1 MTSLPILP
9 AIVLVLLLTGCASV
23 PAVDNETAQLGP
35 RPFYLLNTLP
45 DGELKSRLEACKKG
59 PFVAYDFSIGHRG
72 APMQFPEH
80 TKESYEAAA
89 IMGAGILE
97 CDVTFTA
104 DGELVCRHAQCDLH
118 QTTDILLK
126 PELAQKCRQPFVP
139 AEGDQPASAQCCTS
153 DITLAEFKT
162 LCGKMDGFNPAAK
175 TAEEFVQGT
184 PGWRT
189 DLYSQCGTVL
199 SHKESVALFQ
209 QLGRKM
215 TPELKAP
222 QVNMPFTSAQITQP
236 YSREQNAQQLVDE
249 LRQAGV
255 PPENVWLQS
264 FEWSDIEYWLT
275 REPELGRQAVWLVE
289 DYAAAGFDPLHP
301 PTWLAEFT
309 RLKSAG
315 LNIIA
320 PAQWMLVQN
329 QNGRIAPSDFA
340 VMAKQAGLQII
351 SWSLERSGP
360 LYPSGSE
367 QKGGGWYYQSI
378 GEITRSDAV
387 TLELLHVLAQDV
399 GVIGVFSDWP
409 ATTTFYANCML

>member
-1 MTSLPILP
+1 MNIHRMTFL
-9 AIVLVLLLTGCASV
+9 LVALLSGCAAST
-23 PAVDNETAQLGP
+23 PTAYQAQLGP
-35 RPFYLLNTLP
+35 RPFYLMQELP
-45 DGELKSRLEACKKG
+45 EGELKERLKTCGSG
-59 PFVAYDFSIGHRG
+59 PFYAQDFSIGHRG
-72 APMQFPEH
+72 APLQFPEH
-80 TKESYEAAA
+80 TQESYQAAA
-89 IMGAGILE
+89 SMGAGIIE

-104 DGELVCRHAQCDLH
+104 DGELVCRHDQCDLH

-126 PELAQKCRQPFVP
+126 PELAQKCSQPFM
-139 AEGDQPASAQCCTS
+139 AAQDDKPASAQCCTS

-175 TAEEFVQGT
+175 TVEEFVQGT

-222 QVNMPFTSAQITQP
+222 QVTMPFTSAQMTQP
-236 YSREQNAQQLVDE
+236 YRREQNAQHLVDE
-249 LRQAGV
+249 LRAAGV
-255 PPENVWLQS
+255 PPHNVWLQS
-264 FEWSDIEYWLT
+264 FLWNDIQYWLSH
-275 REPELGRQAVWLVE
+275 EPEFGRQAVWLVE
-289 DYAAAGFDPLHP
+289 DYAAAGFNLQQPE
-301 PTWLAEFT
+301 TWLAELT

-320 PAQWMLVQN
+320 PPLWMLVTN
-329 QNGRIAPSDFA
+329 EAGRIVPSAFA
-340 VMAKQAGLQII
+340 IAAKQAGLQII

-360 LYPSGSE
+360 LHHSDSLH
-367 QKGGGWYYQSI
+367 KGGGWYYQSI
-378 GEITRSDAV
+378 AEITRSDAV
-387 TLELLHVLAQDV
+387 TLELLHVLAQEV